1 MCSSSRSKSPHSLVS
16 VRMIARD
23 SPGAIVGPAI
33 NTVKETMDDLHLL
46 PRTASIP
53 HLSKIEPRAVGTPEL
68 IHLSNR
74 PDPWAFHESI
84 EPVHRDEPPGYLLF
98 FALLLDFLFGTN
110 RRAAPLC
117 SAR

>member
-23 SPGAIVGPAI
+23 WPGAIVGPAI

-53 HLSKIEPRAVGTPEL
+53 
-68 IHLSNR
+68 HLSNR

-117 SAR
+117 SA